1 MTVIADVAAL
11 PPALYLRESAPVVR
25 QQDEQV
31 TVQRPRIVSGKL
43 TLEADRVHFNPATS
57 LTELRGNVV
66 ATYEGARLSSVDA
79 EINHET
85 KQGWFRNTV
94 RLEDELGI
102 LTASEIF
109 LDWSDPDTE
118 KVKGHAKNVVL
129 DAYEAHFEAE
139 EISLTGDGGARME
152 KAWFSTAP
160 GYYKLHLDGVLI
172 RPGEFISAKKAVF
185 ELGKGLRVPIPF
197 FRVNLNPRVTGIQ
210 TPVPKIDENFKLG
223 YSWSQIVEIG
233 NRATIHMNYRGG
245 QDRIPST
252 NAQLIYEV
260 AEPRRR
266 SPKTQAEIQLD
277 RLRAPTNARLLPN
290 NPDLERFTDGYFDS
304 VTVETPMQEANDVAK
319 RHLILFAGRST
330 NVGTNTRIGEEID
343 FDRPWYVGTQGGG
356 NFGGVS
362 LNAQLRYG
370 AIHERLSVDEHH
382 RAEFLGTALSPEVSL
397 GRNLTFG
404 LRADLGVFTGE
415 GTDFGWLRPMATVVA
430 RPSKELT
437 LGLAYFR
444 AQEWG
449 TPLFTSDRLYSK
461 KGLHF
466 RVDLDFKA
474 TDISVLLKY
483 DFDRQELYDIEVALE
498 QVMPV
503 ITPFFSYRQVPGTF
517 AFGFKLRADNLLR
530 ALKSRE
536 IVRGGS
542 GN

>member
-1 MTVIADVAAL
+1 MTVIADIAAL
-11 PPALYLRESAPVVR
+11 PPALYLRESAPIIR
-25 QQDEQV
+25 QQDPV

-57 LTELRGNVV
+57 LTELNGNVV
-66 ATYEGARLSSVDA
+66 ASYEGAKLSSVNA

-94 RLEDELGI
+94 RLEDELGV

-109 LDWSDPDTE
+109 LDWSNPDADS
-118 KVKGHAKNVVL
+118 VKGHAKNVVL

-139 EISLTGDGGARME
+139 EISLTGDGGVRME
-152 KAWFSTAP
+152 TAWFSTAP
-160 GYYKLHLDGVLI
+160 GYYRLHLDGVLI

-185 ELGKGLRVPIPF
+185 QLGKGLRIPIPF
-197 FRVNLNPRVTGIQ
+197 FRINLNPRVTGIQ
-210 TPVPKIDENFKLG
+210 MPVPKVDEDFKLG
-223 YSWSQIVEIG
+223 YSWSQLVEIG
-233 NRATIHMNYRGG
+233 NRASIHLNYRGG
-245 QDRIPST
+245 QDRVPST
-252 NAQLIYEV
+252 NAQIIYEI
-260 AEPRRR
+260 AEPRKRK
-266 SPKTQAEIQLD
+266 PQTAAEIQLE
-277 RLRAPTNARLLPN
+277 RLRAPTNARLFPN

-304 VTVETPMQEANDVAK
+304 VTVETPQQEENDVAK

-330 NVGTNTRIGEEID
+330 NIGTNTRLGEEID
-343 FDRPWYVGTQGGG
+343 FDRPYYFGAQGGG
-356 NFGGVS
+356 MFGSVS
-362 LNAQLRYG
+362 LNAQVRYG
-370 AIHERLSVDEHH
+370 MVQERLSDDEHQ
-382 RAEFLGTALSPEVSL
+382 RMEFFGTALSRDFGL
-397 GRNLTFG
+397 GGNLWFG
-404 LRADLGVFTGE
+404 LRGDVGVFTGD
-415 GTDFGWLRPMATVVA
+415 GSDFGWLRPMATVIAKPGNTV
-430 RPSKELT
+430 T
-437 LGLAYFR
+437 MGLAYFR

-466 RVDLDFKA
+466 RVDFDFPA

-483 DFDRQELYDIEVALE
+483 DFDRKELYDIEVAME

-536 IVRGGS
+536 IVRGG
-542 GN
+542 GQ